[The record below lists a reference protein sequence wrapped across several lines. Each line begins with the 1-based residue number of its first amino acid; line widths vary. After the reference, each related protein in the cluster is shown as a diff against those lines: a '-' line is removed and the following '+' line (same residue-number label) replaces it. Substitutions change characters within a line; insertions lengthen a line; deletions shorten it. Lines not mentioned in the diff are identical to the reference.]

1 MLTERCKTDIV
12 LPKKEE
18 EELKRLKSLMASR
31 IHRDKKADEKL
42 VNDGKLN
49 QSERNEAMLRA
60 LHDTI
65 DSLRDQVKQGLIRE
79 EDWKKRETKWYERE
93 EMWHD
98 ERKSLLTLIKL
109 KPEDADDNSAHENL
123 SVGINAKR
131 QAKAA
136 EKAEVILQRAEVKTA
151 DDLDERYE

>member
-1 MLTERCKTDIV
+1 
-12 LPKKEE
+12 
-18 EELKRLKSLMASR
+18 MASR

-60 LHDTI
+60 LHETI
-65 DSLRDQVKQGLIRE
+65 DSLREQVKQGLIRE
-79 EDWKKRETKWYERE
+79 EDWKKRETKWYGRE

-98 ERKSLLTLIKL
+98 ERKSLLNLIKM
-109 KPEDADDNSAHENL
+109 KSEDAEDNSNHEN
-123 SVGINAKR
+123 VGGGINARR

-136 EKAEVILQRAEVKTA
+136 EKAEVILFRAEQNTT
-151 DDLDERYE
+151 DDLDDRFDSKTNFNTH

>member
-1 MLTERCKTDIV
+1 
-12 LPKKEE
+12 
-18 EELKRLKSLMASR
+18 MASR

-60 LHDTI
+60 LHETI
-65 DSLRDQVKQGLIRE
+65 DSLREQVKQGLIRE
-79 EDWKKRETKWYERE
+79 EDWKKRETKWYGRE

-98 ERKSLLTLIKL
+98 ERKSLLNLIKM
-109 KPEDADDNSAHENL
+109 KSEDAEDNSNHEN
-123 SVGINAKR
+123 VGGGINARR

-136 EKAEVILQRAEVKTA
+136 EKAEVILFRAEQNTTDELDDRFDSKTNFNTH
-151 DDLDERYE
+151 